1 MSPEK
6 KIKLQAKATLA
17 NNNWPVAVG
26 AVLFILAVAMAGLY
40 FMSGISLML
49 TSILEQLMESFDI
62 SQIFSEETS
71 TESSADVIMIPIPL
85 LIILIPLVMGCIRMF
100 YLMTKYNEVP
110 FSELFYY
117 IGRRFFRSLGVF
129 FGVLLRCLWQA
140 AVCFGPSYIAL
151 SILAV
156 NTADK
161 DKLAI
166 SDNIWYFISY
176 ALLFGGILL
185 FSKLCVRY
193 FLSFFLY
200 FEDESL
206 SVRELCELSCTY
218 MERLKGSVM
227 KLILSLFP
235 WILSCILIIPC
246 LFAVP
251 VVLTSLCTSAKWII
265 ALYHQSENKDE

>member
-6 KIKLQAKATLA
+6 KIRIQAKNTLGS
-17 NNNWPVAVG
+17 NNWPVAVA

-40 FMSGISLML
+40 LMSGISLL
-49 TSILEQLMESFDI
+49 TISLFEQLLESFDF
-62 SQIFSEETS
+62 SQFIGEEMTSES
-71 TESSADVIMIPIPL
+71 TASIPMIPIPL
-85 LIILIPLVMGCIRMF
+85 LIILIPLIMGCLRLF
-100 YLMTKYNEVP
+100 YLMSKNNEVA

-140 AVCFGPSYIAL
+140 IVCFAPSYIAL
-151 SILAV
+151 AVLAV
-156 NTADK
+156 KTADK
-161 DKLAI
+161 DKLAF
-166 SDNIWYFISY
+166 SDNLWYFISY

-185 FSKLCVRY
+185 FAKLCIRY
-193 FLSFFLY
+193 FLSFFLH

-206 SVRELCELSCTY
+206 SVRELCELSSTY
-218 MERLKGSVM
+218 MEKLKDSVM
-227 KLILSLFP
+227 KLIISLFP

-251 VVLTSLCTSAKWII
+251 VVLTSLSTSAKWII